1 MAIDP
6 KLLEELESRRNKIKY
21 AATPEKYE
29 ARHAKGDWT
38 ARERMS
44 CLFDAGSFC
53 EIGMHTKHN
62 CSNFGMLKKDIPGDG
77 IVTGYGLVNGRPVA
91 ATAADFLAQGGS
103 LENIDL
109 QIKDMTTKEIIAGN
123 MTAANFGK
131 VSDVASKADLALGI
145 INLVFETAAMMSIF
159 AGRSY
164 SLRDIVLTGNLAVLP
179 QAQPTFDNL
188 SKMFDVNFRIPK
200 HARYA
205 TVIGAALSYFDT
217 IGALS

>member
-53 EIGMHTKHN
+53 EIGMHTKHH

-103 LENIDL
+103 LGY
-109 QIKDMTTKEIIAGN
+109 MH
-123 MTAANFGK
+123 
-131 VSDVASKADLALGI
+131 
-145 INLVFETAAMMSIF
+145 
-159 AGRSY
+159 
-164 SLRDIVLTGNLAVLP
+164 
-179 QAQPTFDNL
+179 AQKICD
-188 SKMFDVNFRIPK
+188 
-200 HARYA
+200 AQQ
-205 TVIGAALSYFDT
+205 
-217 IGALS
+217 